1 LDLFEIRNWFAHSL
15 CDYLREKENEDLE
28 KLLTVIEVIE
38 KGNAETEERIGKVI
52 VSEFPLIRKENNEL
66 SLNREELDPFTEE
79 YLKEKAT
86 AYREFL
92 HSLEEFE
99 PVGSDIEKNIQMA
112 RKLFEAKLY
121 FEVHE
126 LLEELWMGEFG
137 KYREFLQALI
147 QLGVA
152 YYHLTNYNLRGFELL
167 LKNARELLES
177 YSGEIYG
184 VNVDLLKKE
193 IEKPDSNK
201 IIEF

>member
-1 LDLFEIRNWFAHSL
+1 MDLFEIRNWFAHSL

-38 KGNAETEERIGKVI
+38 KGNAETEERIERLI
-52 VSEFPLIRKENNEL
+52 VSEFPIIKKENNNL
-66 SLNREELDPFTEE
+66 SLNREEIDPFTEE

-86 AYREFL
+86 TYRKFL
-92 HSLEEFE
+92 QSLKEFE
-99 PVGSDIEKNIQMA
+99 PVGNDIEKNIQMA

-167 LKNARELLES
+167 LKNARELLKP
-177 YSGEIYG
+177 YSGKLYG
-184 VNVDLLKKE
+184 VNVDLLKRE
-193 IEKPDSNK
+193 LEKPDPNK

>member
-1 LDLFEIRNWFAHSL
+1 MDLFEIRNWFTHSL

-38 KGNAETEERIGKVI
+38 KECVETDERIGKVI
-52 VSEFPLIRKENNEL
+52 VSEFPLIRKENNKL
-66 SLNREELDPFTEE
+66 SLNRKELDPFTEE

-92 HSLEEFE
+92 QSLEEFE
-99 PVGSDIEKNIQMA
+99 PVGNDIERNIQMA

-167 LKNARELLES
+167 LKNARELLEP